1 LRPLEQPVDGADD
14 HVGVVHVLYLAEE
27 FADFLGFLQ
36 PPEEL
41 SLARGSPDQLM
52 EAGPYAQT
60 LRNPREA

>member
-1 LRPLEQPVDGADD
+1 MWAWYTSVIWPRS
-14 HVGVVHVLYLAEE
+14 

-41 SLARGSPDQLM
+41 SLARGSPDQLI